1 MTYKQYAVHP
11 DLKNWIRYFW
21 SYDVCT
27 SETQVLHV
35 RSFADRY
42 PRLIF
47 QDIRSFSPIKGAD
60 GGIKPICYLSGVDTQ
75 PTDAFWDSRF
85 SHFGIS
91 FQPHALHTFFG
102 INAADLTDQM
112 PDIGLLDKT
121 EIAALLTDAH
131 DHLERVAL
139 LSHYFYKK
147 IAQAKG
153 DTIINNLFKGDWA
166 DRLDNEKSLAAIA
179 SHYHISERQLQRK
192 FKQNVGVSARKFA
205 RIAKFEKSLQ
215 AISSVQYGNLT
226 QVAYDLEYTDQSH
239 FIKDFKLFS
248 GLSPYDF
255 VRQANLGSESASFIY
270 PDPMA

>member
-1 MTYKQYAVHP
+1 MNYKQYPVHP
-11 DLKNWIRYFW
+11 ALASWIRYFW
-21 SYDVCT
+21 SYDVST
-27 SETQVLHV
+27 SEVRALHI

-42 PRLIF
+42 PRLVF
-47 QDIRSFSPIKGAD
+47 QDLRSFSPIKGAD

-75 PTDAFWDSRF
+75 PTHAFWDSQF
-85 SHFGIS
+85 SHFGVS

-121 EIAALLTDAH
+121 KIPALLLEAK
-131 DHLERVAL
+131 DHLERISI
-139 LSHYFYKK
+139 LSHYFYKR
-147 IAQAKG
+147 IAMAKG
-153 DTIINNLFKGDWA
+153 DAIINHLFQGDWA

-205 RIAKFEKSLQ
+205 RIAKFESSLR
-215 AISSVQYGNLT
+215 ALADTEYGSLT
-226 QVAYDLEYTDQSH
+226 QVAYDLDYTDQSH

-248 GLSPYDF
+248 GLSPYEF

-270 PDPMA
+270 PEQST